1 MNLCCERYPSMSSK
15 KYLLFMVQFL
25 QIRIFQNSCCPLQ
38 TILNFTAMQ
47 TQVYFQLQLGNLIQ
61 VPIHQLKSKQSFIKK
76 IKKKR
81 SVSQTETLS
90 SLKLSHQKTV
100 QEIIQIFT
108 LDFCVVVSVGKGD
121 PFIIKETHKPNIKI
135 NRL

>member
-1 MNLCCERYPSMSSK
+1 MSSK
-15 KYLLFMVQFL
+15 NYLLFMLQFL

-38 TILNFTAMQ
+38 TILNCTMQ
-47 TQVYFQLQLGNLIQ
+47 TQLYFQVSSSVSSRLQLGNLIQ

-100 QEIIQIFT
+100 
-108 LDFCVVVSVGKGD
+108 
-121 PFIIKETHKPNIKI
+121 
-135 NRL
+135 